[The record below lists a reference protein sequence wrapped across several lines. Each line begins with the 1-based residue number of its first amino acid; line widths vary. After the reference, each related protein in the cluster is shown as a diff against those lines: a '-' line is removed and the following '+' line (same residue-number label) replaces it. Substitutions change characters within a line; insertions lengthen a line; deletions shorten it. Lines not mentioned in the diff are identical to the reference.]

1 MVAIMVNSIINS
13 FESGLSTCVDAVDQ
27 FSQNTR
33 SLSQSIHAN
42 LNSAKETAIS
52 IINSSSEA
60 IQSFP
65 RSVQDAINETGK
77 RVHEIFEKYKYH
89 ALYLSMAGLQ
99 GSLSPHQFVVGATCG
114 FLGHTVFNLFAYPFI
129 NYEAQN
135 ELPYLCDRGYE
146 ASIAQSTFLTTAAT
160 CEAARVITNTRYI
173 SNEAT
178 TSAILSGTFFGV
190 FLSSSALKLMNALT
204 QE

>member
-1 MVAIMVNSIINS
+1 MVNSIINTVGN
-13 FESGLSTCVDAVDQ
+13 GLSTCVTTVDQ
-27 FSQNTR
+27 FAHNTHT
-33 SLSQSIHAN
+33 LSQSIQNN
-42 LNSAKETAIS
+42 LYSAKDAVLT
-52 IINSSSEA
+52 IINNSSEA

-146 ASIAQSTFLTTAAT
+146 ASIAQSVFLTTAAT

-190 FLSSSALKLMNALT
+190 FLSSSALKFMNALT